1 MRKVIFFPGIGTT
14 YSLSK
19 EQKNSI
25 DIYPETIPALR
36 FLSRRG
42 YEFVLITSEYCEFNK
57 FRSALKDKNI
67 PLYYLNLEKTSLAL
81 FNERHMISDEES
93 CFITDGLYLKHFLDK
108 KIRVILVLSGNGFF
122 TLSAL
127 NTNENEQLAD
137 ICKNIYAAAF
147 SIALNN

>member
-1 MRKVIFFPGIGTT
+1 MIFFPGIGTT

-42 YEFVLITSEYCEFNK
+42 YEFVLITTEFGEFNK

-67 PLYYLNLEKTSLAL
+67 PLYYLNLEKTSLAQ

-93 CFITDGLYLKHFLDK
+93 CFITDGLYLKHFLDRK
-108 KIRVILVLSGNGFF
+108 LRIILVLSGNGFF

-127 NTNENEQLAD
+127 NSNEDEQLAD